1 MYFFD
6 ANAFMEAS
14 RRYYANDIAPGSWTW
29 LAAPRIAA
37 RVASVTA
44 FAMKSSPEKDTWS
57 SGCAS
62 DRHPS
67 GSRTTAP
74 RSEPRVALPPG
85 LPTHRGDS
93 TGRLS
98 DLVHRLLHRELRH
111 RARRVLSTADPQQRE
126 SVRRPW
132 RRR

>member
-1 MYFFD
+1 MYLFD

-14 RRYYANDIAPGSWTW
+14 RRYYANDIAPGFWTW

-37 RVASVTA
+37 RV
-44 FAMKSSPEKDTWS
+44 
-57 SGCAS
+57 GCAS

-93 TGRLS
+93 TGRPS